1 LKVKRGTR
9 TSGPETVPAGDV
21 LRSRDA
27 MHVACARAP
36 GAGQRTLTIYDERMK
51 DAATSIGFV
60 VDAPV

>member
-1 LKVKRGTR
+1 
-9 TSGPETVPAGDV
+9 
-21 LRSRDA
+21 
-27 MHVACARAP
+27 MHLACARAP